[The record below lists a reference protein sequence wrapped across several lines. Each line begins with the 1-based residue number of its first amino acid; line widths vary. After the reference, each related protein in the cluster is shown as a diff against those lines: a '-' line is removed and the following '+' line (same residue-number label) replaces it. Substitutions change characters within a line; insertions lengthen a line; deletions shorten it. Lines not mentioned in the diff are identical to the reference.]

1 MDSFSAACIVATFTV
16 TVLVVAALFATL
28 FATSAD
34 GSGDDGAFLTPV
46 AVARVLGSAAT
57 SPPPPPPPPPP
68 PSTPTPQSQ
77 VEVHPFVPSA
87 SADAAADPLARDAH
101 PTAPLTDRVNLAAA
115 PEPDTA
121 NYEAGSGG
129 RAAGAHAS
137 VHANVQEALRPRA
150 TQQLASQPSKARG
163 HSKPSRPRYSSTRLA
178 RPRHPSARLARPS
191 NAPEVLRRRALAQ
204 FPPRGRRGANPAL
217 PPLRRSNAVRVPS
230 RRRSARVLT
239 VVSSSVHG

>member
-34 GSGDDGAFLTPV
+34 GSGDAGAFLTPV
-46 AVARVLGSAAT
+46 AAARVLGSAAT
-57 SPPPPPPPPPP
+57 PPAPPAPPPPPP
-68 PSTPTPQSQ
+68 PSTPTPQTQ
-77 VEVHPFVPSA
+77 DQVHPFVPCA

-101 PTAPLTDRVNLAAA
+101 PTAPLTHRVNLAAA
-115 PEPDTA
+115 PGPDTA
-121 NYEAGSGG
+121 YYEAGSGG
-129 RAAGAHAS
+129 RAEGAHAS
-137 VHANVQEALRPRA
+137 VQASVQEALRPRVP
-150 TQQLASQPSKARG
+150 QQLAIQPSKVRG
-163 HSKPSRPRYSSTRLA
+163 RSARLA
-178 RPRHPSARLARPS
+178 RPRHQSARLARPR

-217 PPLRRSNAVRVPS
+217 PPLRRSNAVRVLS

-239 VVSSSVHG
+239 VVPSSVHG